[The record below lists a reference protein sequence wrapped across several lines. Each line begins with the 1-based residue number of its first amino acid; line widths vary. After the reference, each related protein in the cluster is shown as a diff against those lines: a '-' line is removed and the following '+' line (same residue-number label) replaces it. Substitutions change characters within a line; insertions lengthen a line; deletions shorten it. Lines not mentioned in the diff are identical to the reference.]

1 MTTWNI
7 DTAHSEIGFKVKHLV
22 ISTVKGTFT
31 NFDAQIHTEGE
42 DFENSKIN
50 FTAHTDS
57 ITTNNTHRDEHLKN
71 ADFFDVAQFPTVS
84 FDSTG
89 ITKNTDGTFAVNG
102 NFTMHGVTKPLT
114 LTTTYNGSI
123 VDAYGNTVKSF
134 DIHGSLHRSEF
145 GLVWNAP
152 LESGG
157 VAVSD
162 EVKLDIVAEFKEVK

>member
-7 DTAHSEIGFKVKHLV
+7 DAAHSEIGFKVKHLV

-31 NFDAQIHTEGE
+31 NFDAQIQTEGE
-42 DFENSKIN
+42 EFENSKIT
-50 FTAHTDS
+50 FTAQAES

-71 ADFFDVAQFPTVS
+71 ADFFNVAEFPTIT
-84 FDSTG
+84 FTSTG
-89 ITKNTDGTFAVNG
+89 ITKNTDGTFTVNG
-102 NFTMHGVTKPLT
+102 DFTMHGITKPLT
-114 LTTTYNGSI
+114 LATTYNGSI

-134 DIHGSLHRSEF
+134 EIHGSLHRSEF

-162 EVKLDIVAEFKEVK
+162 EVKLEIIAEFKEVK

>member
-31 NFDAQIHTEGE
+31 KFDAQIQTEGE
-42 DFENSKIN
+42 DFENSKIS
-50 FTAHTDS
+50 FTAQADS
-57 ITTNNTHRDEHLKN
+57 INTNNTMRDEHLKN
-71 ADFFDVAQFPTVS
+71 ADFFNVAEFPTVIFNS
-84 FDSTG
+84 TSITKEDDSTYTVNGDLTMHG
-89 ITKNTDGTFAVNG
+89 ITK
-102 NFTMHGVTKPLT
+102 PIT
-114 LTTTYNGSI
+114 LTTSYNGSI
-123 VDAYGNTVKSF
+123 VDAYSNTVKSF
-134 DIHGSLHRSEF
+134 DIHGAIHRSEF

-162 EVKLDIVAEFKEVK
+162 EVRLEIMAEFKEVK